1 MKLLVK
7 KEQRYIDLYDGYFCE
22 VEIELIDH
30 AEPKYDVYVT
40 FDKCPEVRL
49 QIASSHTNHVLR
61 VTSDKQINDIL
72 LQADNYKE
80 VWERK
85 IRIIDYN
92 IKRFK

>member
-7 KEQRYIDLYDGYFCE
+7 KEQKHIDLYDGYFSE
-22 VEIELIDH
+22 VVKEEIDR
-30 AEPKYDVYVT
+30 AKPK
-40 FDKCPEVRL
+40 FDLYISYYQCPEVRL
-49 QIASSHTNHVLR
+49 QVASSHTNHVLR

-80 VWERK
+80 AWERK

>member
-1 MKLLVK
+1 MKLLVR
-7 KEQRYIDLYDGYFCE
+7 KEQKHIDLYDGFFAE
-22 VEIELIDH
+22 VVKEELDH
-30 AEPKYDVYVT
+30 AKT
-40 FDKCPEVRL
+40 KFDLYISYYQCPEVRL
-49 QIASSHTNHVLR
+49 QVASSHTNHVLR

-80 VWERK
+80 AWERK